1 MASLCGIA
9 LTVCIMFLEK
19 GWTWPSRLITGS
31 VEQSQGRSWESGEE
45 RILCISRLDIS
56 DLLKMRKMLNHRISD
71 SDTSFTR
78 SRNPRKERF
87 DFRKLMSLE
96 VRVGS

>member
-9 LTVCIMFLEK
+9 LTVCIMFLAR
-19 GWTWPSRLITGS
+19 GWTWPRRLITGS
-31 VEQSQGRSWESGEE
+31 VEQSQGRSWESG
-45 RILCISRLDIS
+45 RRGFIGRSRLDIS
-56 DLLKMRKMLNHRISD
+56 DLLKMRKMLNHRIND
-71 SDTSFTR
+71 SDASFTR
-78 SRNPRKERF
+78 NRNPRKERF